1 LSKIKYIGGEKKEMG
16 SIVDGAMA
24 VMGILAGLML
34 FFMSLKASEL
44 VKGNFTYQSKGE
56 GSPRSHKKVA

>member
-1 LSKIKYIGGEKKEMG
+1 MG

-34 FFMSLKASEL
+34 FFMSLKASESGKQNL
-44 VKGNFTYQSKGE
+44 AYQAKGE
-56 GSPRSHKKVA
+56 GSRRSQKKAA

>member
-1 LSKIKYIGGEKKEMG
+1 MG

-34 FFMSLKASEL
+34 FFMSLKASESA
-44 VKGNFTYQSKGE
+44 KENFAFQAKRE
-56 GSPRSHKKVA
+56 GSLRSHKKVA